1 MGTQIKKSELYWLLP
16 LQASPGVLLLFILNP
31 LFLLDSYG
39 KAIAALQLLIACAT
53 IPVIYSLKHIS
64 FRIWACSAL
73 IVPLPILIFIE
84 RLYFEP
90 FLIAEYYFYLT
101 VFFILNYY
109 LRKLFI
115 FMPILLV
122 SFFGSIFIWGVSE
135 MFSSFDN
142 DLFFY
147 RSPILN
153 FFLDIGD
160 KMAMPVLSL
169 IVVSIFGYVVFF
181 SIKYKKEANI

>member
-1 MGTQIKKSELYWLLP
+1 
-16 LQASPGVLLLFILNP
+16 
-31 LFLLDSYG
+31 
-39 KAIAALQLLIACAT
+39 
-53 IPVIYSLKHIS
+53 
-64 FRIWACSAL
+64 
-73 IVPLPILIFIE
+73 
-84 RLYFEP
+84 
-90 FLIAEYYFYLT
+90 
-101 VFFILNYY
+101 
-109 LRKLFI
+109 
-115 FMPILLV
+115 MPILLV